1 MITDRGFIP
10 LRATRAGGDDG
21 VVSGNGSQ
29 PAQQLRESL
38 AEGARERRNRI
49 ESGLGAP
56 ALLQLDNCVFRKAAR
71 LATPLVDLLLDG
83 LSLLIRDDTPGIAIT
98 TFQELG
104 DALAFRHD
112 PALQRELPQ
121 EEFTLG

>member
-1 MITDRGFIP
+1 MKSSENT
-10 LRATRAGGDDG
+10 LRRSHS
-21 VVSGNGSQ
+21 VLPV
-29 PAQQLRESL
+29 
-38 AEGARERRNRI
+38 
-49 ESGLGAP
+49 
-56 ALLQLDNCVFRKAAR
+56 AR
-71 LATPLVDLLLDG
+71 LSTPLVDLLLDG